1 DVDVFAAPARWAW
14 QEWGE
19 SNGRQNL
26 SRVGG
31 PPSWVQSSWYP
42 DCPDCGR
49 KMRFAMQL
57 DSELPQVDGGEWL
70 WGSGGANYTFWC
82 APCRTSAHLWQC
94 T

>member
-1 DVDVFAAPARWAW
+1 
-14 QEWGE
+14 
-19 SNGRQNL
+19 
-26 SRVGG
+26 
-31 PPSWVQSSWYP
+31 
-42 DCPDCGR
+42 
-49 KMRFAMQL
+49 MRFAMQL